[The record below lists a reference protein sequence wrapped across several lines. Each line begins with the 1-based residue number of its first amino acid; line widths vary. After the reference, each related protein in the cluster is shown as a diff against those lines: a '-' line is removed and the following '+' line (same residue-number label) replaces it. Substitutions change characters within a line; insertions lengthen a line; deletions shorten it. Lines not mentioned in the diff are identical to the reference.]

1 MIKLL
6 ITNGA
11 DMETKD
17 YFGTTVIDLLL
28 QNKCSLNKNM
38 KCFFE
43 IPFTVY
49 VYDHVNRGNRRD
61 ACV

>member
-28 QNKCSLNKNM
+28 QNKCSLNKKYEM
-38 KCFFE
+38 LF
-43 IPFTVY
+43 
-49 VYDHVNRGNRRD
+49 
-61 ACV
+61 